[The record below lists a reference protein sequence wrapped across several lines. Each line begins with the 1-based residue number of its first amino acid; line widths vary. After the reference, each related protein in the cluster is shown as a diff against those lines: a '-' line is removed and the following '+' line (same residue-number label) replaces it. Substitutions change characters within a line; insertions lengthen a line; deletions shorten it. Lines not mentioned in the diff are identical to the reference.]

1 MRVVGLASVGIAA
14 GVTHKHATHHE
25 HISAMQMH
33 TTNKW
38 RRDCGKKVSGKYSMA
53 QLENPGAGMNPDA
66 IEPFEKVLKDGF
78 FMVACVKDAMYVAGD
93 KFGANKHD
101 YKMGPVA
108 NSSIVH
114 YDAHVAKED
123 REPMTHQVCFEFCR
137 GVPDMGYFG
146 LSNGRDCYCTPYFKP
161 MAGGSTE
168 CDAVC
173 PGDNAQMCGG
183 GKKNSIFG
191 MHSCA
196 DTEEKLST
204 ADEAASEA
212 RSSLKSLAEAMKETV
227 EDGEADANAWQDA
240 LGGAGDPTASGLMQ
254 GAKVWSGKCLK
265 AADDALESAETVKES
280 LDKVAGMEGKDF
292 TDYDNAK
299 EAEDLVKALNKGAQK
314 LSEVEE
320 ALTEMDDQLEPEAD
334 DVDDAAKQYYP
345 LMYFVDKEHEDVPST
360 CGGETLGEPMMGQSM
375 DACAAACDARPGKCV
390 GFSFF
395 EKDSSI
401 CFLFSKFESVQY
413 WTGCDAAA
421 FLQKKKKSSGTAT
434 CRGKLQSFEGLSLK
448 PKGNGKCD
456 ICLKE
461 ATKADRCW

>member
-1 MRVVGLASVGIAA
+1 MRVVGLVSVGVAA

-25 HISAMQMH
+25 HISALQVH
-33 TTNKW
+33 TTGKW
-38 RRDCGKKVSGKYSMA
+38 RRDCGKKVSRKYSMA

-101 YKMGPVA
+101 YKMGAVS

-114 YDAHVAKED
+114 YDAHVPKED

-137 GVPDMGYFG
+137 SVPDMGYFG
-146 LSNGRDCYCTPYFKP
+146 FSGGRDCYCTPYFKP

-173 PGDNAQMCGG
+173 PGDNSQMCGG

-227 EDGEADANAWQDA
+227 EDGEADANHWQDA
-240 LGGAGDPTASGLMQ
+240 LGGAGDPTASALMQ
-254 GAKVWSGKCLK
+254 DAKVWSGKCLK

-280 LDKVAGMEGKDF
+280 LDEVSGMEGKDF

-299 EAEDLVKALNKGAQK
+299 AAEDLVKALNKGAQK
-314 LSEVEE
+314 LAEVEE

-421 FLQKKKKSSGTAT
+421 FLQKKKSSGTAT

>member
-1 MRVVGLASVGIAA
+1 
-14 GVTHKHATHHE
+14 
-25 HISAMQMH
+25 
-33 TTNKW
+33 
-38 RRDCGKKVSGKYSMA
+38 MA
-53 QLENPGAGMNPDA
+53 QLSNPGAGMDPDA

-93 KFGANKHD
+93 KFGSNKHD
-101 YKMGPVA
+101 YKMGSVS

-114 YDAHVAKED
+114 YAAHVAKED
-123 REPMTHQVCFEFCR
+123 REQMTHQVCFEFCR
-137 GVPDMGYFG
+137 SVPDMGYFG

-196 DTEEKLST
+196 NTEEKLST
-204 ADEAASEA
+204 GQEEASEA

-240 LGGAGDPTASGLMQ
+240 LGGAGDPTASALMQ
-254 GAKVWSGKCLK
+254 GAKVWAGKCLK
-265 AADDALESAETVKES
+265 SAGDALESADTVKES
-280 LDKVAGMEGKDF
+280 LDEVAGMQGKDF

-299 EAEDLVKALNKGAQK
+299 AAEDLVKALGKGAQK

-320 ALTEMDDQLEPEAD
+320 ELTEMDEKLEPES
-334 DVDDAAKQYYP
+334 DDADGASKQYYS
-345 LMYFVDKEHEDVPST
+345 LMYFVDKKHEDVPST

-375 DACAAACDARPGKCV
+375 DACAAACDARPGKCN

-395 EKDSSI
+395 EKDSSL

-413 WTGCDAAA
+413 WTGCDGAS
-421 FLQKKKKSSGTAT
+421 FLQKKKSSGTAT
-434 CRGKLQSFEGLSLK
+434 CRGKLQSFDGLSLK